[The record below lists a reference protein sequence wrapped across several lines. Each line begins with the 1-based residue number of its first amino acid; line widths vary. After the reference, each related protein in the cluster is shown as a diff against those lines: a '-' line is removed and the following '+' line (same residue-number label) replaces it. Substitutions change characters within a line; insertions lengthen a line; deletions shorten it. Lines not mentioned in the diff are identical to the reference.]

1 MTELVVIRWLC
12 LALPVALVLVTWRRP
27 AGRVSRPG
35 REWRRC
41 RERGQ
46 GDPDSGRR
54 AGAALLGFLFAFVA
68 LGATNRLAVWFGWW
82 SFEEV
87 PGSFVGMPLDL
98 WIGWALCWG
107 ALPALLPGRLL
118 IWTLGYGWIDLLLMP
133 RLDGLVQ
140 LGSHWLYG
148 EVLVLVGVLIPAVL
162 LARWTVER
170 RQLTGRLVLQLITF
184 TGLVLWLLPSAVM
197 SEGDGS
203 WNHLLDG
210 PVWRT
215 SLILQL
221 MALASVPALAAVT
234 EFARSGGTPYPWD
247 PPQRLVTTG
256 PYAYLANPMQAS
268 VVVMLALLA
277 IGTQSWSLALA
288 TVGAV
293 AFSHFVAD
301 PHEREQLD
309 AREPEWRAYDREVR
323 SWIPRRR
330 PYQPQ
335 AELYLAET
343 CTICTQTKALIESTN
358 PDGLTITAAETYTVA
373 GLRRA
378 LYVGPDGLRASG
390 LAAIARA
397 FQHSGPGWAYVG
409 WLIGLPVVRPALQL
423 LLDGMGG
430 GEREL
435 PMRQP

>member
-1 MTELVVIRWLC
+1 MTELVLVRWLC
-12 LALPVALVLVTWRRP
+12 LIVPVVLTWVFWRRP
-27 AGRVSRPG
+27 SR
-35 REWRRC
+35 
-41 RERGQ
+41 Q
-46 GDPDSGRR
+46 R

-68 LGATNRLAVWFGWW
+68 LGATNRLVVWLGWW
-82 SFEEV
+82 AFEEV
-87 PGSFVGMPLDL
+87 PGSFLGMPFDL

-107 ALPALLPGRLL
+107 ALPPLVGGRDHQIGLPRDLV
-118 IWTLGYGWIDLLLMP
+118 IWVLTCGWVDLLLMP

-140 LGSHWLYG
+140 LGPHWLVG
-148 EVLVLVGVLIPAVL
+148 EAVLLGVVLVPAVL
-162 LARWTVER
+162 LARWTVTR
-170 RQLTGRLVLQLITF
+170 KQLTGRLVVQLITF

-203 WNHLLDG
+203 WGHLLDG

-221 MALASVPALAAVT
+221 MALAAVPALAAVA
-234 EFARSGGTPYPWD
+234 EFARAGGTPYPWD

-268 VVVMLALLA
+268 IVVMLALLA

-288 TVGAV
+288 TVGTVSFA
-293 AFSHFVAD
+293 HFVAD
-301 PHEREQLD
+301 PHEREQLA
-309 AREPEWRAYDREVR
+309 AREPAWRAYDREVR
-323 SWIPRRR
+323 PWIPRRR

-343 CTICTQTKALIESTN
+343 CTICAQTRTLIESTK

-378 LYVGPDGLRASG
+378 LYVGPDGQRASG
-390 LAAIARA
+390 LGAIAQA
-397 FQHSGPGWAYVG
+397 FQHSGLGWAYVG
-409 WLIGLPVVRPALQL
+409 WLIGLPVVRPLLQL

-435 PMRQP
+435 PARRP